1 MKQSSTRLGFTFV
14 EVLAAMVFLGI
25 LIPVVISALTVSNRA
40 AVVAERSTIA
50 MQLGEN
56 RLSELM
62 LEDAWTTAESRG
74 DFGQEWPGYRWEL
87 KRQDWQSGAM
97 TELTLD
103 VFFVVQGQEH
113 EVRLSTLTNE
123 SLKQS

>member
-1 MKQSSTRLGFTFV
+1 MKQSSTRRGFTFV

-25 LIPVVISALTVSNRA
+25 LIPVVISALLVSNRA

-62 LEDAWTTAESRG
+62 LQDAWTTAESRG

-103 VFFVVQGQEH
+103 VFFAVQGQEH
-113 EVRLSTLTNE
+113 NVRLSTLTNE